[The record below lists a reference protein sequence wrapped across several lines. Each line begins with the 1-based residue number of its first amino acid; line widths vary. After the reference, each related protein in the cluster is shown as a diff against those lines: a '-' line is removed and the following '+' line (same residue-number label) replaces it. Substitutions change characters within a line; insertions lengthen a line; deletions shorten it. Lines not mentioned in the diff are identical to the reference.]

1 MSKTTPL
8 SLGAVEEAP
17 GLSGAKSRGVYVDM
31 VERNLRIQAVAY
43 RDVAA
48 VLDSP
53 AWRCIKGIVFK
64 DVCMYVYS

>member
-31 VERNLRIQAVAY
+31 VERSLRIQAVAY

-48 VLDSP
+48 VLDWS
-53 AWRCIKGIVFK
+53 GLE
-64 DVCMYVYS
+64 MYQGNYVLRLYACKS